1 MNSLYDKIT
10 VKEKYQA
17 VLYFG
22 FSLYTLT
29 VKGSLMDLT
38 KNGNTKLKTHCTIYD
53 ILLGTYARTFLIT
66 GIFILMNVPGQ
77 NQGFICYCERF
88 YKSGLI
94 TRSPHVFFSIATCH
108 V

>member
-38 KNGNTKLKTHCTIYD
+38 KMAT
-53 ILLGTYARTFLIT
+53 
-66 GIFILMNVPGQ
+66 Q
-77 NQGFICYCERF
+77 N
-88 YKSGLI
+88 
-94 TRSPHVFFSIATCH
+94 
-108 V
+108 